1 MSMNDPISDMLARIK
16 NAQAVKKRS
25 VSMPSSKAKVAIANV
40 LKDEGYIREI
50 KVEQEGVK
58 NMLTI
63 ELKYVEGRGV
73 IDRLD
78 RFSKPG
84 RRRYCANGDIPR
96 VLNGLGIAIVSTSKG
111 VMTDARARAEG
122 HGGEVLCLVA

>member
-16 NAQAVKKRS
+16 NAQAVNKRT
-25 VSMPSSKAKVAIANV
+25 VSMPSSKVKLSIAKV
-40 LKDEGYIREI
+40 LQDEGYIRGAQ
-50 KVEQEGVK
+50 VEQDGAK
-58 NMLTI
+58 SILTI

-84 RRRYCANGDIPR
+84 RRRYSATGDIPR
-96 VLNGLGIAIVSTSKG
+96 VLNGLGIAIVSTSNG
-111 VMTDARARAEG
+111 VMTDRQARAEG

>member
-16 NAQAVKKRS
+16 NAQAVNKRS
-25 VSMPSSKAKVAIANV
+25 VRMPSSKAKVAIVEV
-40 LKDEGYIREI
+40 LKDEGYVRGFEI
-50 KVEQEGVK
+50 IEDGSKRDLV
-58 NMLTI
+58 I

-84 RRRYCANGDIPR
+84 RRRYYGTEDLPR

>member
-16 NAQAVKKRS
+16 NAQAVNKRE
-25 VSMPSSKAKVAIANV
+25 VRMPSSKAKVAIANV
-40 LKDEGYIREI
+40 LKDEGYVRGFE
-50 KVEQEGVK
+50 VQEEGVK
-58 NMLTI
+58 QNLVI

-84 RRRYCANGDIPR
+84 RRRYFATEDLPR

>member
-1 MSMNDPISDMLARIK
+1 MLARIK
-16 NAQAVKKRS
+16 NAQAVNKRE
-25 VSMPSSKAKVAIANV
+25 VRMPSSKAKVAIVNV
-40 LKDEGYIREI
+40 LKDEGYVRGFE
-50 KVEQEGVK
+50 VQEDGVK
-58 NMLTI
+58 QNLVI

-78 RFSKPG
+78 RYSKPG
-84 RRRYCANGDIPR
+84 RRRYFATEDLPR

>member
-16 NAQAVKKRS
+16 NAQAVKKRT
-25 VSMPSSKAKVAIANV
+25 VSMPSSKAKLAVANV
-40 LKDEGYIREI
+40 LKDEGYIRE
-50 KVEQEGVK
+50 VNVDGDGVK
-58 NMLTI
+58 STMTI

-84 RRRYCANGDIPR
+84 RRRYCANDELPR

>member
-16 NAQAVKKRS
+16 NAQAVNKRT
-25 VSMPSSKAKVAIANV
+25 VTMPSSTVKVAIAKV
-40 LKDEGYIREI
+40 LKDEGYIRELQ
-50 KVEQEGVK
+50 VEQEGVK
-58 NMLTI
+58 ANLVI

-84 RRRYCANGDIPR
+84 RRRYHATSEIPR

>member
-16 NAQAVKKRS
+16 NAQAVNKRE
-25 VSMPSSKAKVAIANV
+25 VRMPSSKAKVAIVNV
-40 LKDEGYIREI
+40 LKDEGYVRGFE
-50 KVEQEGVK
+50 VQEDGVK
-58 NMLTI
+58 QNLVI

-78 RFSKPG
+78 RYSKPG
-84 RRRYCANGDIPR
+84 RRRYFATEDLPR

>member
-16 NAQAVKKRS
+16 NAQAVNKRS
-25 VSMPSSKAKVAIANV
+25 VTMPSSTAKVAIAKV
-40 LKDEGYIREI
+40 LEDEGYVRSFD
-50 KVEQEGVK
+50 VQAEGSK
-58 NMLTI
+58 SELTI
-63 ELKYVEGRGV
+63 GLKYVDGRGV

-78 RFSKPG
+78 RYSKPG
-84 RRRYCANGDIPR
+84 RRRYFGKDNLPT

-111 VMTDARARAEG
+111 VMTDSRARAEG

>member
-16 NAQAVKKRS
+16 NAQAVNKRQ
-25 VSMPSSKAKVAIANV
+25 VRMPSSKAKIAIVNV
-40 LKDEGYIREI
+40 LKDEGYVRGFE
-50 KVEQEGVK
+50 VEEEGAK
-58 NMLTI
+58 KYLAI
-63 ELKYVEGRGV
+63 ELKYVDGRGV
-73 IDRLD
+73 IDRLE
-78 RFSKPG
+78 RYSKPG
-84 RRRYCANGDIPR
+84 RRRYFATEDLPR

>member
-16 NAQAVKKRS
+16 NAQAVNKRE
-25 VSMPSSKAKVAIANV
+25 VRMPSSKAKIAIVNV
-40 LKDEGYIREI
+40 LKDEGYVRGFE
-50 KVEQEGVK
+50 VQEDGVK
-58 NMLTI
+58 QNLVI

-78 RFSKPG
+78 RYSKPG
-84 RRRYCANGDIPR
+84 RRRYFATEDLPR

>member
-16 NAQAVKKRS
+16 NAQAVRKRS
-25 VSMPSSKAKVAIANV
+25 VSMPSSKVKLAIAQV
-40 LKDEGYIREI
+40 LKDEGYIRDAQ
-50 KVEQEGVK
+50 VEQDGTK
-58 NMLTI
+58 ATLTI
-63 ELKYVEGRGV
+63 ELKYVDGQGV

-84 RRRYCANGDIPR
+84 RRRYSAVGDIPR